1 MLMKKRKF
9 LGSVIAGAFVASFMT
24 SGVLALEWSDA
35 PEPSGSGDVMWAEIY
50 VTPESSG
57 YGLITTYACGP
68 NSRYGKSGTTGGQN
82 LGGGDRLGTRYIYF
96 ADRCNVSQAPSNRAF
111 NTSTYVFTLENGYT
125 RYAGALVAP
134 TTTTTTTSPARS
146 GNPCTDPSNP
156 KYVCGW
162 ATVSDSGQVSN
173 AIVCAYEVCGSG
185 FFGGQRTVLQT
196 RQEVGGNVA
205 GYGSGSY
212 DFATNRFYP
221 FGVDGAWFTGGD
233 TWEGIRAS
241 LQATDTTSTT
251 VRRQTTTTL
260 PTDSDEEDSS
270 TSTLPS
276 RRTTTTT
283 VARRGAT
290 TTVAEP
296 LEEDDGESEDDYA
309 ELSVRSEGRK
319 FRVQVFSSFV
329 DTDMVIRARS
339 SGKATITWR
348 FSTGSSGN
356 RKFLTNR
363 RLSGYVLSLWID
375 DERVDSLRIR

>member
-1 MLMKKRKF
+1 MNGTK
-9 LGSVIAGAFVASFMT
+9 G
-24 SGVLALEWSDA
+24 GVQT
-35 PEPSGSGDVMWAEIY
+35 GSG
-50 VTPESSG
+50 G
-57 YGLITTYACGP
+57 
-68 NSRYGKSGTTGGQN
+68 
-82 LGGGDRLGTRYIYF
+82 RLGTRFIYF
-96 ADRCNVSQAPSNRAF
+96 ASSCNVSQAPSAWSWNR
-111 NTSTYVFTLENGYT
+111 NTYVFNLANGYT
-125 RYAGALVAP
+125 RYAGELVSP
-134 TTTTTTTSPARS
+134 TTTTTTTTSPARS

-156 KYVCGW
+156 KYACGW
-162 ATVSDSGQVSN
+162 AVVTDSGQVTN
-173 AIVCAYEVCGSG
+173 ATVCTYEVCGSG

-205 GYGSGSY
+205 GYSSGVY

-251 VRRQTTTTL
+251 VRRRTTTTL

-283 VARRGAT
+283 VARRGT
-290 TTVAEP
+290 TTTLAEP
-296 LEEDDGESEDDYA
+296 IEEDDGESEDDYA
-309 ELSVRSEGRK
+309 ELSVRNEGTK

-348 FSTGSSGN
+348 FSTMSSGN
-356 RKFLTNR
+356 HRFVTNR
-363 RLSGYVLSLWID
+363 PLSGYVLSLWID